1 MFVLQCFEKE
11 VISRVLLNV
20 ILTKRRRRGE
30 TRRRNSCRGGG
41 DCRENGGGRGVKITC
56 TSGKHRG
63 LTPTCPLPSLLK
75 NTTILKCSLLF
86 YDEIK
91 VRLSFYLFWFSLMIL
106 TEWYICWGRETWE
119 STSCGWEIVPRR
131 KSSPGDRRWRTS
143 ARHSC
148 PWTWNTRRFKARLE
162 TN

>member
-41 DCRENGGGRGVKITC
+41 ECRENGGGRGVKITC

-91 VRLSFYLFWFSLMIL
+91 VRFIILFILVFINDFNRVIHLLRERDLRVHKLWVRNCPEKEVQSRRPEVKDFSPTQLPL
-106 TEWYICWGRETWE
+106 
-119 STSCGWEIVPRR
+119 
-131 KSSPGDRRWRTS
+131 
-143 ARHSC
+143 
-148 PWTWNTRRFKARLE
+148 NLE
-162 TN
+162 HQKVQGQVRN